1 MAKTLQ
7 PAKNVVIGDGVTA
20 DDLMLQYGAI
30 QGEIAGRFTYR
41 DLVNTNYL
49 TEPVKGGTVEV
60 ARLAMANSQDYGTA
74 RTAGSGN
81 KIENN
86 SADIKIDK
94 DQEFAEEMNAKDL
107 RLWNKLGDVAVLEN
121 RRSSFALSMGIELE
135 NAYYTKLQQTA
146 VAAGL
151 VDLSSASDIQDKL
164 SLLIQTLE
172 AVKNNNVDRVDRE
185 LMVLTLASKWYDSLE
200 KVLTTLENP
209 ISGRTDAVAF
219 RGVEVRR
226 ATRQGFDAIIQVI
239 GSIAQPVVF
248 DEFYVAKPELSNDK
262 YAYMS
267 YYYGTGAV
275 MGDLVFA
282 GALDTDI
289 SA

>member
-7 PAKNVVIGDGVTA
+7 PANNVVISDGSTA

-30 QGEIAGRFTYR
+30 QGEIAARFTYR

-49 TEPVKGGTVEV
+49 TDPVKGGTVEV

-74 RTAGSGN
+74 RSGGSGN
-81 KIENN
+81 KIQNN
-86 SADIKIDK
+86 SVDIKIDQ

-107 RLWNKLGDVAVLEN
+107 RLWNKLGDIAVLEN
-121 RRSSFALSMGIELE
+121 RRSSFALSMGIQLE
-135 NAYYTKLQQTA
+135 NAYYTLLQETA
-146 VAAGL
+146 VANGL
-151 VDLSSASDIQDKL
+151 VDLSGESDVEDKL
-164 SLLIQTLE
+164 ALLIRTLG
-172 AVKNNNVDRVDRE
+172 AVENDNVAKVDRE
-185 LMVLTLASKWYDSLE
+185 LMILTLAPKWYDALE
-200 KVLTTLENP
+200 KELTGLNNP

-219 RGVEVRR
+219 RGVETRM
-226 ATRQGFDAIIQVI
+226 ASRQGFDAIVQVV
-239 GSIAQPVVF
+239 GSVAQPVVF

-275 MGDLVFA
+275 MSDLVFA
-282 GALDTDI
+282 GALDADI